1 MKKIGIAVMI
11 LAVIG
16 VAVTAGVFVTGHPE
30 TTKVEQKHEKIK
42 KEGKAYAG
50 KYRMNILL
58 DTNNK
63 VLSGTVR
70 AKLKNATDDD
80 LKSICVRNW
89 AAAILQEKTNQ
100 KKKAKAGRLLGL
112 LLGQLF
118 FGRFQLDSGVLG
130 LGLGPLLLFLLLV
143 LLALLGGLFLVG
155 SIPAGLVLLPQ
166 AGGRLFPL
174 SVLSEFSGALGLRAK
189 LARSRL
195 PGLPGHFFLCEMEPP
210 TLDPFPGR
218 TIKVFS
224 DRNDLLPLDMK
235 RASQYRWTLNWHT
248 SLLNCGCEIGRY
260 WPGPIRM
267 VNRRSLSLG

>member
-1 MKKIGIAVMI
+1 MKLRVLLHHFLIVEVSARLHGLALPFLHLPGRVLPDTPLGVATGLMRPGLRQKLGLVGSFHAYILMLGFMY
-11 LAVIG
+11 LAV
-16 VAVTAGVFVTGHPE
+16 AVGPHASPRRRDRPLGE
-30 TTKVEQKHEKIK
+30 
-42 KEGKAYAG
+42 
-50 KYRMNILL
+50 
-58 DTNNK
+58 
-63 VLSGTVR
+63 
-70 AKLKNATDDD
+70 
-80 LKSICVRNW
+80 
-89 AAAILQEKTNQ
+89 
-100 KKKAKAGRLLGL
+100 AGRLLGL

-166 AGGRLFPL
+166 AGGRFFPL